1 MRFVIGCVGLVSCC
15 VMLSA
20 CGDIQDRLQGYP
32 SQDTVLNLD
41 TATPNQ
47 IADALS
53 QLARISTVGDDWE
66 FLNPQDNCTVH
77 VFDHKAKSQRPLDLR
92 GASFAIHRDS
102 QTQQYYTT
110 MKHGDLDV
118 LDPQNQ
124 PLRLFAG
131 DTYHDVFFAEGYLL
145 ALAQRCEKSRALHA
159 KGGSDAKL
167 IH

>member
-1 MRFVIGCVGLVSCC
+1 MRFVIGYVGVVGVSLC
-15 VMLSA
+15 LSA
-20 CGDIQDRLQGYP
+20 CGDFHERFQGYP

-66 FLNPQDNCTVH
+66 FLNPEDNCTVH
-77 VFDHKAKSQRPLDLR
+77 VIDKAADSQRQLDLR
-92 GASFAIHRDS
+92 GASFAIHRDM

-110 MKHGDLDV
+110 MKHGDDLV
-118 LDPQNQ
+118 QDPQQ
-124 PLRLFAG
+124 RPLRLFEG

-159 KGGSDAKL
+159 QGNAAPNF
-167 IH
+167 